1 MLTTSEE
8 NYLKTIYNLSESGK
22 NQVSTNSVSKF
33 LKTKP
38 SSVTD
43 MIKKLSAKKLLYHK
57 KYKGTNISSNGKKLA
72 IQIIRKHRLWE
83 VFLFEKLDFKWDE
96 VHKIAEELEH
106 ITNEK
111 LIDKLDK
118 YLKYPKIDPHGDPI
132 PNKDGKIDIK
142 PKIKLS
148 NLLINNKCI
157 VSKVNDEDGNLLEY
171 LNKIKIHIGSKI
183 KVFDIIEFDKS
194 IEIEID
200 SKNKVFISNRVAKNI
215 LVSKIN

>member
-148 NLLINNKCI
+148 NLLINNKCN
-157 VSKVNDEDGNLLEY
+157 VSKVNDENGNLLEY

-183 KVFDIIEFDKS
+183 KVLDIIEFDKS

-200 SKNKVFISNRVAKNI
+200 SKNKVFISNRVAENI
-215 LVSKIN
+215 LVTKIN

>member
-22 NQVSTNSVSKF
+22 KQVSTNSISKF

-83 VFLFEKLDFKWDE
+83 VFLFEKLNFKWDE

-111 LIDKLDK
+111 LIERLDK

-132 PNKDGKIDIK
+132 PNKNGEINIK

-148 NLLINNKCI
+148 NLLINNNYI
-157 VSKVNDEDGNLLEY
+157 VSNVNDDDGNLLEY

-200 SKNKVFISNRVAKNI
+200 SKNKVFISNRVAENI
-215 LVSKIN
+215 LVTKTN

>member
-200 SKNKVFISNRVAKNI
+200 SKNKVFISNRVAENI
-215 LVSKIN
+215 LVTKIN

>member
-83 VFLFEKLDFKWDE
+83 VFLFEKLNFKWDE

-111 LIDKLDK
+111 LIERLDK

-132 PNKDGKIDIK
+132 PNKNGEINIK
-142 PKIKLS
+142 PIIKLS
-148 NLLINNKCI
+148 NLLINNNCI
-157 VSKVNDEDGNLLEY
+157 VSNVNDDDGNLLEY

-200 SKNKVFISNRVAKNI
+200 SKNKVFISNRVAENI
-215 LVSKIN
+215 LVTKTN